1 MISTFFPT
9 PFVILWI
16 HTFLLLHTQDQDYGT
31 EDVDDADDP
40 WCNQVSLFLRTEQT
54 AFSYL
59 I

>member
-40 WCNQVSLFLRTEQT
+40 
-54 AFSYL
+54 
-59 I
+59 